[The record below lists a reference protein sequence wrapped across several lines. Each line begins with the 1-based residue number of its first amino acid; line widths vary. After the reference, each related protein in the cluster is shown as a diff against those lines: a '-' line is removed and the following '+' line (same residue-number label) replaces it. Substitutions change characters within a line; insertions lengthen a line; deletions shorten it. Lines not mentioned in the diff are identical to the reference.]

1 MSRALLRGAACQ
13 SCRYEII
20 RSFLAVSGVPIP
32 RFTPAIRS
40 SFPSRGFSVVG
51 SLRSDRPPVSN
62 PPDINLSPVEE
73 KDVETK
79 PTAQATSRVPWYL
92 QEEAQ
97 TIEERP
103 IPGDHIPE
111 IPENSPEML
120 PVLLEYT
127 YKDLGL
133 DQLKLFDLRGLEVPA
148 ALGANVIMIVGTARS
163 VKHLNVSAD
172 RLCRWLRSKYKLSP
186 YADGLLGR
194 NELKIKLRRKAKR
207 ARAASHA
214 GRMID
219 EKDDGITTGW
229 ICVNAGVVDKNAA
242 RTDLSDAGF
251 EGFGQLELGT
261 NVVVQIFT
269 EEKRAK
275 LDLDGLWQKTL
286 ERAERDRLREVPESE
301 PGVEYS
307 TTSRPS
313 FGGIGNPNGQRRSM
327 HTVQRTVNPST
338 GSGKSGLLAA
348 LAAKPT
354 TAEAPGPGM
363 STDSLLRMLMSLPH
377 ENARA
382 ELGSGPDDYNS
393 TVFLQLLYASLTDDM
408 SARDIAVLRMKLYS
422 IAVSRQH
429 PAYSKDTLF
438 RAFTDLLRDGYELED
453 DLAFDTVAALLAPRS
468 VQDHNNQPANY
479 LPQEDIELALE
490 VLDRLSLRGVP
501 IFNFKVFNMLYR
513 VVDTPM
519 NPPASSPRGDL
530 PELEQPVLATSGK
543 EWTKSQ
549 RLMLNRLSKLVSAAE
564 VAFDEEE
571 ARQLMVTQFRCED
584 YNGFWRIW
592 RQLPLKGTG
601 RTQDDYRNLFQL
613 HADLGEEG
621 RARDC
626 LSMWVPMMDRE
637 SPAIELKGPIVT
649 SVMHCLLV
657 ADPDIQNR
665 VEDGS
670 PSFFLGLWRR
680 CQEALARPSL

>member
-1 MSRALLRGAACQ
+1 MK
-13 SCRYEII
+13 
-20 RSFLAVSGVPIP
+20 
-32 RFTPAIRS
+32 
-40 SFPSRGFSVVG
+40 PSAQ
-51 SLRSDRPPVSN
+51 PT
-62 PPDINLSPVEE
+62 SP
-73 KDVETK
+73 
-79 PTAQATSRVPWYL
+79 VPWYL

-97 TIEERP
+97 TTEERP

-194 NELKIKLRRKAKR
+194 NELKVKLRRKAKR

-229 ICVNAGVVDKNAA
+229 ICVNAGVVDKGAA
-242 RTDLSDAGF
+242 KTDLRDAGF

-269 EEKRAK
+269 EEKRAD

-286 ERAERDRLREVPESE
+286 ERAERNRLRDQSELE

-307 TTSRPS
+307 TTSQPS
-313 FGGIGNPNGQRRSM
+313 LGGIGNSNGQRRSM
-327 HTVQRTVNPST
+327 HTVRRTTESE
-338 GSGKSGLLAA
+338 SFGLLAA
-348 LAAKPT
+348 LAGKST
-354 TAEAPGPGM
+354 TAEAPGLGM
-363 STDSLLRMLMSLPH
+363 STDSLLRMLLSLPH

-429 PAYSKDTLF
+429 PAYSKDALF
-438 RAFTDLLRDGYELED
+438 KTFSDLLRDGYELED
-453 DLAFDTVAALLAPRS
+453 GLAFDTVAALLAPRS
-468 VQDHNNQPANY
+468 VHDHNNELVEY

-501 IFNFKVFNMLYR
+501 IFNLKVFNMLYR

-519 NPPASSPRGDL
+519 KPPNDPSREYL
-530 PELEQPVLATSGK
+530 PDSEQPILGTSGK

-549 RLMLNRLSKLVSAAE
+549 RLMLNRLSKLVSVAE

-584 YNGFWRIW
+584 YDGFWRIW
-592 RQLPLKGTG
+592 RQIPLKGTG
-601 RTQDDYRNLFQL
+601 RTQDDYRSLFQL

-626 LSMWVPMMDRE
+626 LSTWVPMMDRE

-657 ADPDIQNR
+657 ADPNIQNR

-680 CQEALARPSL
+680 CQEALARPSV